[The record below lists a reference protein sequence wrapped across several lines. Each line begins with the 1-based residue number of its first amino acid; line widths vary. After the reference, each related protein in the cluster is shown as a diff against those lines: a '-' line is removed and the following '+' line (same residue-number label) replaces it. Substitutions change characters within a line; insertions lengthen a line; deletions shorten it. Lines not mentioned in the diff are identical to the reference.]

1 MIRCDMISQISYSI
15 SESENIKKLKTTMIL
30 TADVR
35 YYVYVYSTT
44 YTTTASYCRHNQGE
58 LSPV

>member
-1 MIRCDMISQISYSI
+1 MISQISYSI
-15 SESENIKKLKTTMIL
+15 SESENIKKLKTTMMIL
-30 TADVR
+30 TADVLS
-35 YYVYVYSTT
+35 YVYVYSTT